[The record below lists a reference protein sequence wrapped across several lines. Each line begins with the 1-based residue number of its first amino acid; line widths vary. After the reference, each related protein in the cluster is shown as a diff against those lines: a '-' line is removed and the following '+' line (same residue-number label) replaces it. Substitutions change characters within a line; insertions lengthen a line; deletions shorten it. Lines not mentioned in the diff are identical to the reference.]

1 VADEIAIELSDRE
14 KTAGNVITPRRRL
27 FSQRG
32 YRRNGRRDYE
42 NTPLLVVSTI
52 GLLYPAL
59 SVVLGLK
66 NWYAINDIPY

>member
-1 VADEIAIELSDRE
+1 MADEIAIELSDRE
-14 KTAGNVITPRRRL
+14 KTAGNVIMPRRRL

-32 YRRNGRRDYE
+32 YRRNGRRDYV

-59 SVVLGLK
+59 SVMGLK
-66 NWYAINDIPY
+66 SWYAINDIPC